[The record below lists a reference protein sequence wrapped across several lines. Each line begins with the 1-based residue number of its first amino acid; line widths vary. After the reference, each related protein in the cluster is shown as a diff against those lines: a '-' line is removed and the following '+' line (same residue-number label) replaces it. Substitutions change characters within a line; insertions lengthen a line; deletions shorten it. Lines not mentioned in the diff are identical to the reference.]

1 MVKAKDVTPGMYLF
15 CSKPQT
21 VSNEDDADFDADL
34 GFCETLNATTPVVL
48 REVLH
53 AQTSDS
59 YNESGHM
66 RTYIKLD
73 NELPETAMEFGEN
86 DYLLTGQL

>member
-48 REVLH
+48 RKVLH
-53 AQTSDS
+53 VHGDS

-66 RTYIKLD
+66 RTFIKLD
-73 NELPETAMEFGEN
+73 NELPGTSMEFGDN